1 MRQTSCFGARRMSRR
16 SPRAERLAPAIGAD
30 SSRLLDWCA
39 AFAAMVALDIAEAT
53 DGISDQVE
61 SLIALASRGV
71 ATQTHLL
78 LV

>member
-1 MRQTSCFGARRMSRR
+1 
-16 SPRAERLAPAIGAD
+16 
-30 SSRLLDWCA
+30 
-39 AFAAMVALDIAEAT
+39 MVALDIAEAT